1 MQLHFITDGHGQTGV
16 DIVNIISV
24 DYPFILQPMIVKAL
38 QQWEEA
44 FGSGKI
50 LVEQDGAS
58 GEQPP
63 TRWDARK
70 LTHKLFKEALRSSFE
85 EMHKKIMLQKF
96 KFNITLSG
104 ATLSALLVDP
114 EEDWI
119 YCAGVG
125 NSKVLLLQL
134 DRSWQ
139 MSKFSPSENEVS
151 DPV

>member
-1 MQLHFITDGHGQTGV
+1 LGD
-16 DIVNIISV
+16 
-24 DYPFILQPMIVKAL
+24 
-38 QQWEEA
+38 
-44 FGSGKI
+44 
-50 LVEQDGAS
+50 
-58 GEQPP
+58 QPP
-63 TRWDARK
+63 TRWEARK
-70 LTHKLFKEALRSSFE
+70 LTNKLFKEALRQSFE

-96 KFNITLSG
+96 KFNISLSG

-139 MSKFSPSENEVS
+139 VSKLSETEAT
-151 DPV
+151 DPIQV